1 MEFLMLTVDQV
12 AAAHKANLDVA
23 FGLSAK
29 AFAGVEKLVQ
39 LNVAAAKAAL
49 SESASHAQAL
59 LSAKDAQEMLAL
71 QTNAVQPLAEKAAAY
86 GRHVY
91 DITTN
96 TSSEFTA
103 AFEAKAAEAQ
113 KTVLSYV
120 DAASKTAPAGSE
132 SAVAMFKS
140 AIAASNN
147 AMESV
152 QKVVKQASEAAEAN
166 LQAVTST
173 AVNAAKTAAKKR

>member
-1 MEFLMLTVDQV
+1 MLTIDQV
-12 AAAHKANLDVA
+12 AAAQKANLDVA
-23 FGLSAK
+23 YGLSAK

-49 SESASHAQAL
+49 NESASHAQAL
-59 LSAKDAQEMLAL
+59 MSAKDAQEVLAL

-86 GRHVY
+86 GRHVV
-91 DITTN
+91 DIATS

-103 AFEAKAAEAQ
+103 ALEAKAAETQ
-113 KTVLSYV
+113 KAVLSYV
-120 DAASKTAPAGSE
+120 DAAAKNAPAGSE
-132 SAVAMFKS
+132 SAVALFKS
-140 AIAASNN
+140 AVAASNN

-166 LQAVTST
+166 LQAVTNT

>member
-1 MEFLMLTVDQV
+1 MLTVDQV
-12 AAAHKANLDVA
+12 AAAQKANLDVA
-23 FGLSAK
+23 YGLGAK

-49 SESASHAQAL
+49 NESASHAQAL
-59 LSAKDAQEMLAL
+59 LSAKDAQEVLAL

-91 DITTN
+91 DIATN
-96 TSSEFTA
+96 TGSEFTA
-103 AFEAKAAEAQ
+103 AFEAKAAETQ

-120 DAASKTAPAGSE
+120 DAAAKNAPAGSE

-173 AVNAAKTAAKKR
+173 AVNAAKTASKKR